1 MFIVRKKSV
10 PEVVSENCYLLE
22 AHLDHE
28 DLHEKSKQING
39 QINNGYHFHGSLQIK
54 TTCKTMNNN

>member
-28 DLHEKSKQING
+28 DLHDKSKQING
-39 QINNGYHFHGSLQIK
+39 QIKLIIVIIFMGVSDQNYLQ
-54 TTCKTMNNN
+54 NYE

>member
-1 MFIVRKKSV
+1 MFIVRKKTV

-28 DLHEKSKQING
+28 DLHDKSKQING
-39 QINNGYHFHGSLQIK
+39 QIKLIMVIIFMGVSDQNYLQ
-54 TTCKTMNNN
+54 NYE

>member
-10 PEVVSENCYLLE
+10 PEEVSENCYLLE

-28 DLHEKSKQING
+28 DLHDKSKQING
-39 QINNGYHFHGSLQIK
+39 QIKLIMVIIFMGVSDQNYLQ
-54 TTCKTMNNN
+54 NYE

>member
-28 DLHEKSKQING
+28 DLHDKSKQING
-39 QINNGYHFHGSLQIK
+39 QIKLIMVIIFMGVNDQNYLQ
-54 TTCKTMNNN
+54 NYE

>member
-1 MFIVRKKSV
+1 MFIVKKKSV

-28 DLHEKSKQING
+28 DLHHKSTQING
-39 QINNGYHFHGSLQIK
+39 QINNGYHFHGSQ
-54 TTCKTMNNN
+54 

>member
-10 PEVVSENCYLLE
+10 PEEVSENCYLLE

-28 DLHEKSKQING
+28 DLHDKSKQING

>member
-10 PEVVSENCYLLE
+10 PEEVSENCYLLE

-28 DLHEKSKQING
+28 DLHDKSKQING
-39 QINNGYHFHGSLQIK
+39 QIKLIMVIIFMGVNDQNYLQ
-54 TTCKTMNNN
+54 NYE

>member
-28 DLHEKSKQING
+28 DLHDKSKQING
-39 QINNGYHFHGSLQIK
+39 HIKLIMVIIFMGVSDQNYLQ
-54 TTCKTMNNN
+54 NYE

>member
-28 DLHEKSKQING
+28 DLHDKSKQING
-39 QINNGYHFHGSLQIK
+39 QIKLIMVIIFMGVSDQNYLQ
-54 TTCKTMNNN
+54 NYE